1 MLGAFADFRV
11 RSALAPDAYPARSVG
26 ADGPV
31 RFWCC
36 RHGVWTWPGNFEID
50 LAVGLLYTAET
61 GLARPGL
68 GSSDAVAVLK
78 ALNIRNFALVAELD
92 IEFGDGLTVITGE
105 SGAGKSILLDALGLV
120 LGARARRAA
129 LRPGTTGCD
138 VSAEFDI
145 VGRPK
150 VRDTL
155 DALAMLQAGEEATC
169 LVRRHAGENRSRSFV
184 NGVPATLGAL
194 QSITGPLVDVHG
206 QDEHRQ
212 LLARDVQRRL
222 LDEFGGHSRLVS
234 ATAARFAERETAKRE
249 LEAHRGEVAR
259 AREHKRLVGYQIDEL
274 AALGDTIGR
283 FDELTATYKR
293 LTRARELVESV
304 GGAANELEEELIAR
318 TARLSRLLDDANDP
332 HPNLGAAVELA
343 TAAHTHLDEALSEL
357 RRYLDSFPEDDR
369 ELAKVDAELEA
380 LHDIARKQRVP
391 PRDLGSH
398 LAALKE
404 ESASLALDEARLAE
418 LEARAAEVE
427 AGFLATARSLS
438 EARRS
443 AAAAF
448 AKAVTAAFAELGLA
462 RASLDVAFENA
473 ESAAGLET
481 VEFRVTTNPRYPAGS
496 LREIAS
502 GGELS
507 RISLAIEVVAAQRS
521 RLPCL
526 ILDEADIGVGGV
538 AADVLGRMLKRLS
551 GNTQVIAITHAPQIA
566 ALGDAH
572 LKVEKTTDQDTVI
585 RVLDGDE
592 RLEELARMLG
602 GRSVTGATRDYART
616 LLAEARET
624 APEPSLSPDAA
635 SG

>member
-1 MLGAFADFRV
+1 MAV
-11 RSALAPDAYPARSVG
+11 RDGLAS
-26 ADGPV
+26 
-31 RFWCC
+31 
-36 RHGVWTWPGNFEID
+36 TFEID
-50 LAVGLLYTAET
+50 LPVGLLYTERND
-61 GLARPGL
+61 ARPIPE
-68 GSSDAVAVLK
+68 AVAVLK

-92 IEFGDGLTVITGE
+92 IEFSDGLTVVTGE

-120 LGARARRAA
+120 LGARAQRAA

-145 VGRPK
+145 GARPG

-155 DALAMLQAGEEATC
+155 DGLDMLQAGEETTC

-184 NGVPATLGAL
+184 NGVPATLAVL

-212 LLARDVQRRL
+212 LLAHDVQRRL
-222 LDEFGGHSRLVS
+222 LDEFGVDSRLVS
-234 ATAARFAERETAKRE
+234 ATAERFAERATATQE
-249 LEAHRGEVAR
+249 LEACRDEVAR
-259 AREHKRLVGYQIDEL
+259 TQEHKTLVSYQIDEL
-274 AALGDTIGR
+274 TALGDSIDR

-293 LTRARELVESV
+293 LTHARELIESV
-304 GGAANELEEELIAR
+304 GGATNELEEELIAG
-318 TARLSRLLDDANDP
+318 TARLAGLLDGTDDR
-332 HPNLGAAVELA
+332 HPNLRAAVDLA
-343 TAAHTHLDEALSEL
+343 TAAHTHLEETLGEL

-369 ELAKVDAELEA
+369 ELAEIDAALAA
-380 LHDIARKQRVP
+380 LHDVARKHRVP
-391 PRDLGSH
+391 AHDLGTH
-398 LAALKE
+398 LTGLTEELSSLTVNEAL
-404 ESASLALDEARLAE
+404 LAE
-418 LEARAAEVE
+418 LEARADAVE
-427 AGFLATARSLS
+427 AKFLATAKSLS
-438 EARRS
+438 KARRS
-443 AAAAF
+443 AALTF
-448 AKAVTAAFAELGLA
+448 AKAVTGCFAELGLA
-462 RASLDVAFENA
+462 KASLDVEFQAA

-481 VEFRVTTNPRYPAGS
+481 VQFMVTTNPRYPAGS

-502 GGELS
+502 GGELA

-551 GNTQVIAITHAPQIA
+551 KNTQVIAITHAPQIA

-585 RVLDGDE
+585 RVLTQDE

-602 GRSVTGATRDYART
+602 GRTVTGATRDYART
-616 LLAEARET
+616 LLAEADET
-624 APEPSLSPDAA
+624 APSEPSLSPDVA